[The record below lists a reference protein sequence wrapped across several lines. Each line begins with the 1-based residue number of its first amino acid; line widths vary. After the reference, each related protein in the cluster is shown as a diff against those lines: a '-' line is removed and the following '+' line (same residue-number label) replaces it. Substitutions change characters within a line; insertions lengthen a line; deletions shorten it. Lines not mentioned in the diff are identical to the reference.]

1 MIARLLENILVKL
14 SDGSLPVESIV
25 ILLEGRVA
33 AVGELLRHA
42 GSDLSLV
49 AEEAVVV
56 GGGGAVA
63 PSNDLKGVGAV
74 LACFDA
80 NFHAIGV
87 EHCGGVR
94 KGREHKSKSES
105 ESKQEGKQG

>member
-14 SDGSLPVESIV
+14 SDGSLPVVSIV

-33 AVGELLRHA
+33 AVGELLRHPDP
-42 GSDLSLV
+42 DLSLV

-56 GGGGAVA
+56 GEEAVA

-87 EHCGGVR
+87 EYCEGVR
-94 KGREHKSKSES
+94 KGRERKSKSES

>member
-1 MIARLLENILVKL
+1 M
-14 SDGSLPVESIV
+14 
-25 ILLEGRVA
+25 
-33 AVGELLRHA
+33 
-42 GSDLSLV
+42 
-49 AEEAVVV
+49 
-56 GGGGAVA
+56 A

-87 EHCGGVR
+87 EYCEGVR
-94 KGREHKSKSES
+94 KGRERKSKSES